1 MASGIY
7 EITVKDDQAKVNNEL
22 KDPGRPI
29 EYDITLLL
37 FGGVIGTVIGLSMGL
52 LLSIFL
58 GVIL

>member
-1 MASGIY
+1 MEGIIQVPV
-7 EITVKDDQAKVNNEL
+7 EDDQVKPNTEP